1 MPHRDTFPLAG
12 GSEGGTTSPLVGG
25 TEGGTTSPLPG
36 GTEGCQRITVFV
48 VDDHDVVRKGLR
60 FYLSTH
66 PEIELVG
73 EAGDAQSAVEGV
85 AEHVPDV
92 VLMDLVLPVR
102 PGTEPTDQGGVQ
114 ATRRIRQISPH
125 TQVVV
130 LTSFAQDELIFSAI
144 KAGALSY
151 LLKDADAET
160 VLHAIRAASK
170 GEAILHPRIAQ
181 RLMAEVTAPSQT
193 RDPAAELT
201 AREVEVLRL
210 IALGRTN
217 AEIGAELVITER
229 TVKAHVSNLL
239 GKLHL
244 SDRTQAAIY
253 AWREGLMKE

>member
-1 MPHRDTFPLAG
+1 MAQDNASPLARETEVSPAE
-12 GSEGGTTSPLVGG
+12 GSDS
-25 TEGGTTSPLPG
+25 
-36 GTEGCQRITVFV
+36 ITIFV

-60 FYLSTH
+60 FYLTAH
-66 PEIELVG
+66 PQIRMVG

-92 VLMDLVLPVR
+92 VLMDLVLPLE
-102 PGTEPTDQGGVQ
+102 PGTEPTDEGGVQ
-114 ATRRIRQISPH
+114 ATRHIRQISPR

-130 LTSFAQDELIFSAI
+130 LTSFAEDELIFSAI

-160 VLHAIRAASK
+160 VLHAIRAASR

-181 RLMAEVTAPSQT
+181 RLMEEVAAPRRG
-193 RDPAAELT
+193 RDPTADLT
-201 AREVEVLRL
+201 EREMEVLQL
-210 IALGRTN
+210 IAHGRTN
-217 AEIGAELVITER
+217 AEIAAELCITER

-244 SDRTQAAIY
+244 SDRTQAAVY
-253 AWREGLMKE
+253 AWREGLMRK

>member
-1 MPHRDTFPLAG
+1 MSQAEPNG
-12 GSEGGTTSPLVGG
+12 NG
-25 TEGGTTSPLPG
+25 
-36 GTEGCQRITVFV
+36 ITVLV

-60 FYLSTH
+60 FYLSAH
-66 PEIELVG
+66 PEVSIVG
-73 EAGDAQSAVEGV
+73 EAGDAQTAVEAV

-92 VLMDLVLPVR
+92 VLMDLVLPLE
-102 PGTEPTDQGGVQ
+102 PETEPTDQGGVQ
-114 ATRRIRQISPH
+114 ATRRIRQISPR

-130 LTSFAQDELIFSAI
+130 LTSFAQDELIFAAI

-160 VLHAIRAASK
+160 VLHAIHAASR

-181 RLMAEVTAPSQT
+181 RLMAEVTAPAKS

-201 AREVEVLRL
+201 AREMEVLHL
-210 IALGRTN
+210 IAQGRAN
-217 AEIGAELVITER
+217 AEIAAELVITER

-244 SDRTQAAIY
+244 SDRTQAAVY
-253 AWREGLMKE
+253 AWREGLVRE

>member
-1 MPHRDTFPLAG
+1 MSQH
-12 GSEGGTTSPLVGG
+12 GTPPSVGG
-25 TEGGTTSPLPG
+25 TVGG
-36 GTEGCQRITVFV
+36 ERITVFV

-60 FYLSTH
+60 FYLSAH
-66 PEIELVG
+66 PEIAIVG

-92 VLMDLVLPVR
+92 VLMDLVLPLR
-102 PGTEPTDQGGVQ
+102 PETEPSDQGGVQ
-114 ATRRIRQISPH
+114 ATRHIRQISPH

-151 LLKDADAET
+151 LLKDADGET
-160 VLHAIRAASK
+160 VLDAIYAASR

-181 RLMAEVTAPSQT
+181 RLMDEVTAPARG
-193 RDPAAELT
+193 RDPAAGLT
-201 AREVEVLRL
+201 AREMEVLRL
-210 IALGRTN
+210 VAQGRTN
-217 AEIGAELVITER
+217 AEIATELVITER

-253 AWREGLMKE
+253 AWREGLMRE

>member
-1 MPHRDTFPLAG
+1 MSQSNTDT
-12 GSEGGTTSPLVGG
+12 E
-25 TEGGTTSPLPG
+25 
-36 GTEGCQRITVFV
+36 RITVLM

-60 FYLSTH
+60 FYLSAH
-66 PEIELVG
+66 SDIAIVG
-73 EAGDAQSAVEGV
+73 EAGDAQSAVDRV

-92 VLMDLVLPVR
+92 VLMDLVLPLK

-114 ATRRIRQISPH
+114 ATRRIREISPH

-130 LTSFAQDELIFSAI
+130 LSSFAQDELVFSAI

-160 VLHAIRAASK
+160 VLKAIHAASR

-181 RLMAEVTAPSQT
+181 RLMAEVAAPAQSQ
-193 RDPAAELT
+193 DPAVGLT
-201 AREVEVLRL
+201 AREMEVLRL
-210 IALGRTN
+210 VAQGLSNAKIA
-217 AEIGAELVITER
+217 AQLVISER

>member
-1 MPHRDTFPLAG
+1 MSQTD
-12 GSEGGTTSPLVGG
+12 SN
-25 TEGGTTSPLPG
+25 TE
-36 GTEGCQRITVFV
+36 RITVFV

-60 FYLSTH
+60 YFLNAH
-66 PEIELVG
+66 LEIAIVG

-92 VLMDLVLPVR
+92 VLMDLVLPLR
-102 PGTEPTDQGGVQ
+102 PGTEPSDQGGVQ
-114 ATRRIRQISPH
+114 ATRFIRQISPH

-151 LLKDADAET
+151 LLKDADGET
-160 VLHAIRAASK
+160 VLDAIYAASR

-181 RLMAEVTAPSQT
+181 RLMEEVTAPARG
-193 RDPAAELT
+193 RDPTAGLT
-201 AREVEVLRL
+201 AREMEVLRL
-210 IALGRTN
+210 VAQGLSN
-217 AEIGAELVITER
+217 AEIAAELVITER

-253 AWREGLMKE
+253 AWREGLMK

>member
-1 MPHRDTFPLAG
+1 MSQTDADA
-12 GSEGGTTSPLVGG
+12 E
-25 TEGGTTSPLPG
+25 
-36 GTEGCQRITVFV
+36 RITVFV

-60 FYLSTH
+60 FYLSGR
-66 PEIELVG
+66 PEIALVG
-73 EAGDAQSAVEGV
+73 EAGDARSAVESV

-92 VLMDLVLPVR
+92 VLMDLVLPLE

-114 ATRRIRQISPH
+114 ATRYIRQISPY

-130 LTSFAQDELIFSAI
+130 LTSFAEDELIFAAI

-160 VLHAIRAASK
+160 VLDAICAAHR
-170 GEAILHPRIAQ
+170 GEASLHPRIAR
-181 RLMAEVTAPSQT
+181 RLMAEVTTSALKGE
-193 RDPAAELT
+193 RDPAAGLT
-201 AREVEVLRL
+201 AREIEVLRL
-210 IALGRTN
+210 VAQGHSN
-217 AEIGAELVITER
+217 AEIAAQLVITAR

-253 AWREGLMKE
+253 AWREGLMEE

>member
-1 MPHRDTFPLAG
+1 MSQAISNG
-12 GSEGGTTSPLVGG
+12 E
-25 TEGGTTSPLPG
+25 
-36 GTEGCQRITVFV
+36 RITVFV

-60 FYLSTH
+60 FYLSAH
-66 PEIELVG
+66 PEIGIVG
-73 EAGDAQSAVEGV
+73 EAGDAQSGVEGV

-92 VLMDLVLPVR
+92 VLMDLVLPLQ
-102 PGTEPTDQGGVQ
+102 PGREPTDQGGVQ

-160 VLHAIRAASK
+160 VLNAIHAASR
-170 GEAILHPRIAQ
+170 GEATLHPRIAQ
-181 RLMAEVTAPSQT
+181 RLMAEVTAPSQ
-193 RDPAAELT
+193 RGDPAAELT
-201 AREVEVLRL
+201 PREMEVLRL
-210 IALGRTN
+210 IAQGHPN

-253 AWREGLMKE
+253 AWREGLMGE